1 MLECDL
7 AERGAMTT
15 HGIRDM
21 VATKDLL
28 EPRNHPTT
36 ETILI
41 NRPGK
46 AWVLYCIYQ

>member
-28 EPRNHPTT
+28 EPQV
-36 ETILI
+36 TI
-41 NRPGK
+41 
-46 AWVLYCIYQ
+46 